1 MWHWFF
7 DLFCLALLFF
17 FMVDQLTFLWVRR
30 VYYLA
35 YRLMIWSKGYVI
47 FIDIDNFKKFNDEY
61 GYETGDKVLRRVGVI
76 LLTETRLR
84 AFRWGGE
91 ELCILLPW
99 FRKEKAVQLA
109 ERMRRRVQEASIG
122 GLTVTI
128 SCGVAKYEEDARRLL
143 QAAKNN
149 GKNQVLVLE

>member
-7 DLFCLALLFF
+7 DLFCLGLLFS

-30 VYYLA
+30 VYYLV

-84 AFRWGGE
+84 AFR
-91 ELCILLPW
+91 
-99 FRKEKAVQLA
+99 
-109 ERMRRRVQEASIG
+109 
-122 GLTVTI
+122 
-128 SCGVAKYEEDARRLL
+128 
-143 QAAKNN
+143 
-149 GKNQVLVLE
+149 

>member
-1 MWHWFF
+1 MWQ
-7 DLFCLALLFF
+7 LLFF
-17 FMVDQLTFLWVRR
+17 LCLGLLLFFMIDQLTFLWVRR

-35 YRLMIWSKGYVI
+35 YSLMIWGKGYVI
-47 FIDIDNFKKFNDEY
+47 FIDIDNFKQFNDEH

-99 FRKEKAVQLA
+99 SNKEKAMQLA
-109 ERMRRRVQEASIG
+109 ERIRRKVQEASIG
-122 GLTVTI
+122 GLQVTI

-143 QAAKNN
+143 QRAKSN
-149 GKNQVLVLE
+149 GKNQVLISE